1 MTAVG
6 DNEIS
11 IEIIDENLMRAIKAV
26 QRARLD
32 TRKKVTLAHI
42 FRGRNADYLR
52 STRQASYQ
60 LVKTCLDMYLMSAD
74 ETHFV
79 NLSNHIATSSANG
92 LKSAIAMKEVSALLA
107 SGNAPYHIEVLCAS
121 DQAENRLTKEFFAS
135 LCDLDAKVN
144 WERMSQFIAEC
155 DRQRESAEPISK

>member
-1 MTAVG
+1 MTAVS

-11 IEIIDENLMRAIKAV
+11 IEIIDENLMRAIKAI

-60 LVKTCLDMYLMSAD
+60 LVKTCLEMYLMSAD
-74 ETHFV
+74 EAHFA
-79 NLSNHIATSSANG
+79 NFSNHIATSSAYG
-92 LKSAIAMKEVSALLA
+92 LQSANAMQEVSALLA
-107 SGNAPYHIEVLCAS
+107 SGNAPFHIEVLCAS

-135 LCDLDAKVN
+135 LCDRDAKVN
-144 WERMSQFIAEC
+144 WERLSQFVS
-155 DRQRESAEPISK
+155 ESNSVNASK